1 MRGQATGK
9 LVVAMIV
16 VFVYAKVRLCLSMLV
31 ILGMLMMI
39 ITYLSI
45 DTF

>member
-9 LVVAMIV
+9 LVVAMTV

-31 ILGMLMMI
+31 VVMMI
-39 ITYLSI
+39 MTTSEIL
-45 DTF
+45 FE

>member
-31 ILGMLMMI
+31 ILVMMI